1 MYKPTERNAQNSL
14 AMMNYAY
21 DTSLQE
27 TMILTEAFHTDR
39 VICDNGSL
47 YKFIWVQ
54 EGKLTL
60 IVDHVEIEME
70 QDEIISVSNLHRTEF
85 KNVSGR
91 YLALLFNENFYGI
104 YKHEKEVSCS
114 GVLFNGTSGIVHLR
128 LPIADSEL
136 LHEVVD
142 RMVTE
147 YILRDNLQGEMLRLL
162 LKRFIILCTRLARK
176 QLSGF
181 PVNEKGFDIIQ
192 RYYVL
197 VDNHFKEKKQV
208 QAYAALLH
216 RSPKTLSNLFVFQ
229 TPLKWSK
236 KEMDFRFPTFPN
248 ATVYDSYNENINLY
262 EILGVTSSNTILD
275 LADNKKKYGDKR
287 YLLTT
292 KLLNY
297 KILKSF
303 ALEYHPIEMNVIM
316 NNEGEGIYLYDLKQ
330 PKQNKFKIN
339 TTALISYKY
348 RIHSILSVLHKIG
361 FKAVFTLILKKLIK

>member
-1 MYKPTERNAQNSL
+1 
-14 AMMNYAY
+14 MMNYAY

-114 GVLFNGTSGIVHLR
+114 GVLFSGTSGIVHLR
-128 LPIADSEL
+128 LPITDSEL

-208 QAYAALLH
+208 QAYAFVASFSQDAFQFICRIRYAFPFEDYTRTSGD
-216 RSPKTLSNLFVFQ
+216 RSETAV
-229 TPLKWSK
+229 
-236 KEMDFRFPTFPN
+236 
-248 ATVYDSYNENINLY
+248 AAY
-262 EILGVTSSNTILD
+262 
-275 LADNKKKYGDKR
+275 LA
-287 YLLTT
+287 
-292 KLLNY
+292 
-297 KILKSF
+297 
-303 ALEYHPIEMNVIM
+303 
-316 NNEGEGIYLYDLKQ
+316 
-330 PKQNKFKIN
+330 
-339 TTALISYKY
+339 
-348 RIHSILSVLHKIG
+348 
-361 FKAVFTLILKKLIK
+361 

>member
-1 MYKPTERNAQNSL
+1 
-14 AMMNYAY
+14 MNYAY

-162 LKRFIILCTRLARK
+162 LKRFIILCTRLVPPEVAEVLEHSQQQDERTAAR
-176 QLSGF
+176 
-181 PVNEKGFDIIQ
+181 I
-192 RYYVL
+192 
-197 VDNHFKEKKQV
+197 
-208 QAYAALLH
+208 AAA
-216 RSPKTLSNLFVFQ
+216 
-229 TPLKWSK
+229 
-236 KEMDFRFPTFPN
+236 EMSDT
-248 ATVYDSYNENINLY
+248 
-262 EILGVTSSNTILD
+262 
-275 LADNKKKYGDKR
+275 
-287 YLLTT
+287 
-292 KLLNY
+292 
-297 KILKSF
+297 
-303 ALEYHPIEMNVIM
+303 
-316 NNEGEGIYLYDLKQ
+316 
-330 PKQNKFKIN
+330 
-339 TTALISYKY
+339 
-348 RIHSILSVLHKIG
+348 
-361 FKAVFTLILKKLIK
+361 

>member
-1 MYKPTERNAQNSL
+1 
-14 AMMNYAY
+14 
-21 DTSLQE
+21 
-27 TMILTEAFHTDR
+27 MILSEAFHTDR

-47 YKFIWVQ
+47 YKFTWVQ

-70 QDEIISVSNLHRTEF
+70 QDEIISVSNHHRTEF

-114 GVLFNGTSGIVHLR
+114 GVLFSGTSGIVHLR
-128 LPIADSEL
+128 LPITDSEL

-216 RSPKTLSNLFVFQ
+216 RSPKTLSNLFAAYGMPS
-229 TPLKWSK
+229 PLKIIQERVVTEAKRLLLHTSHSI
-236 KEMDFRFPTFPN
+236 KEIS
-248 ATVYDSYNENINLY
+248 V
-262 EILGVTSSNTILD
+262 ILGFESVGTFSRFFKNMTGENTS
-275 LADNKKKYGDKR
+275 AYRKR
-287 YLLTT
+287 L
-292 KLLNY
+292 
-297 KILKSF
+297 
-303 ALEYHPIEMNVIM
+303 
-316 NNEGEGIYLYDLKQ
+316 Q
-330 PKQNKFKIN
+330 
-339 TTALISYKY
+339 
-348 RIHSILSVLHKIG
+348 
-361 FKAVFTLILKKLIK
+361 

>member
-1 MYKPTERNAQNSL
+1 
-14 AMMNYAY
+14 MMNYAY

-128 LPIADSEL
+128 LPITDSEL

-162 LKRFIILCTRLARK
+162 LNVSSFCVPGWPVSSCPAFRLMK
-176 QLSGF
+176 
-181 PVNEKGFDIIQ
+181 K
-192 RYYVL
+192 VL
-197 VDNHFKEKKQV
+197 
-208 QAYAALLH
+208 
-216 RSPKTLSNLFVFQ
+216 
-229 TPLKWSK
+229 
-236 KEMDFRFPTFPN
+236 
-248 ATVYDSYNENINLY
+248 
-262 EILGVTSSNTILD
+262 TSS
-275 LADNKKKYGDKR
+275 
-287 YLLTT
+287 
-292 KLLNY
+292 
-297 KILKSF
+297 S
-303 ALEYHPIEMNVIM
+303 VIM
-316 NNEGEGIYLYDLKQ
+316 CWWTITSRRKTGTGICCFVASFSQDAFQFICRLRYAFPFEDYTRTSGDRSETAVAAYLAQHQRD
-330 PKQNKFKIN
+330 
-339 TTALISYKY
+339 
-348 RIHSILSVLHKIG
+348 IG
-361 FKAVFTLILKKLIK
+361 DFGL

>member
-1 MYKPTERNAQNSL
+1 
-14 AMMNYAY
+14 MMNYAY

-216 RSPKTLSNLFVFQ
+216 RSP
-229 TPLKWSK
+229 
-236 KEMDFRFPTFPN
+236 
-248 ATVYDSYNENINLY
+248 
-262 EILGVTSSNTILD
+262 
-275 LADNKKKYGDKR
+275 
-287 YLLTT
+287 LLTAPRWRGGSHGR
-292 KLLNY
+292 KR
-297 KILKSF
+297 S
-303 ALEYHPIEMNVIM
+303 
-316 NNEGEGIYLYDLKQ
+316 Q
-330 PKQNKFKIN
+330 PPADPPHGWASAQWQGQGRWSCRQSP
-339 TTALISYKY
+339 AG
-348 RIHSILSVLHKIG
+348 RCPVH
-361 FKAVFTLILKKLIK
+361 

>member
-1 MYKPTERNAQNSL
+1 
-14 AMMNYAY
+14 MMNYAY

-216 RSPKTLSNLFVFQ
+216 PFSQDAFQFICRLRYAFPFEDYTRTSGDRSETAVAAYLAQ
-229 TPLKWSK
+229 HQRDIG
-236 KEMDFRFPTFPN
+236 DFG
-248 ATVYDSYNENINLY
+248 L
-262 EILGVTSSNTILD
+262 
-275 LADNKKKYGDKR
+275 
-287 YLLTT
+287 
-292 KLLNY
+292 
-297 KILKSF
+297 
-303 ALEYHPIEMNVIM
+303 
-316 NNEGEGIYLYDLKQ
+316 
-330 PKQNKFKIN
+330 
-339 TTALISYKY
+339 
-348 RIHSILSVLHKIG
+348 
-361 FKAVFTLILKKLIK
+361 

>member
-1 MYKPTERNAQNSL
+1 
-14 AMMNYAY
+14 MMNYAY

-162 LKRFIILCTRLARK
+162 LKRFIKGEKTGTGICCFVASFSQDAFQFICRLRYAFPFEDYTRTSGDRSETAVAAYLAQHQR
-176 QLSGF
+176 
-181 PVNEKGFDIIQ
+181 DIG
-192 RYYVL
+192 
-197 VDNHFKEKKQV
+197 
-208 QAYAALLH
+208 
-216 RSPKTLSNLFVFQ
+216 
-229 TPLKWSK
+229 
-236 KEMDFRFPTFPN
+236 DFG
-248 ATVYDSYNENINLY
+248 L
-262 EILGVTSSNTILD
+262 
-275 LADNKKKYGDKR
+275 
-287 YLLTT
+287 
-292 KLLNY
+292 
-297 KILKSF
+297 
-303 ALEYHPIEMNVIM
+303 
-316 NNEGEGIYLYDLKQ
+316 
-330 PKQNKFKIN
+330 
-339 TTALISYKY
+339 
-348 RIHSILSVLHKIG
+348 
-361 FKAVFTLILKKLIK
+361 

>member
-1 MYKPTERNAQNSL
+1 
-14 AMMNYAY
+14 MMNYAY

-114 GVLFNGTSGIVHLR
+114 GVLFSGTSGIVHLR

-136 LHEVVD
+136 LHEVV
-142 RMVTE
+142 
-147 YILRDNLQGEMLRLL
+147 LRLL

-216 RSPKTLSNLFVFQ
+216 RSPKTLSNLFAAYGMPS
-229 TPLKWSK
+229 PLKIIQERVVTEAKRLLLHTSHSI
-236 KEMDFRFPTFPN
+236 KEIS
-248 ATVYDSYNENINLY
+248 V
-262 EILGVTSSNTILD
+262 ILGFESVGTFSRFFKNMTGENTS
-275 LADNKKKYGDKR
+275 AYRKR
-287 YLLTT
+287 L
-292 KLLNY
+292 
-297 KILKSF
+297 
-303 ALEYHPIEMNVIM
+303 
-316 NNEGEGIYLYDLKQ
+316 Q
-330 PKQNKFKIN
+330 
-339 TTALISYKY
+339 
-348 RIHSILSVLHKIG
+348 
-361 FKAVFTLILKKLIK
+361 

>member
-1 MYKPTERNAQNSL
+1 
-14 AMMNYAY
+14 MMNYAY

-208 QAYAALLH
+208 H
-216 RSPKTLSNLFVFQ
+216 TSHSI
-229 TPLKWSK
+229 
-236 KEMDFRFPTFPN
+236 KEIS
-248 ATVYDSYNENINLY
+248 V
-262 EILGVTSSNTILD
+262 ILGFESVGTFSRFFKNMTGENTS
-275 LADNKKKYGDKR
+275 AYRKR
-287 YLLTT
+287 L
-292 KLLNY
+292 
-297 KILKSF
+297 
-303 ALEYHPIEMNVIM
+303 
-316 NNEGEGIYLYDLKQ
+316 Q
-330 PKQNKFKIN
+330 
-339 TTALISYKY
+339 
-348 RIHSILSVLHKIG
+348 
-361 FKAVFTLILKKLIK
+361 

>member
-1 MYKPTERNAQNSL
+1 
-14 AMMNYAY
+14 MMNYAY

-192 RYYVL
+192 RYYVCWWTITSRRK
-197 VDNHFKEKKQV
+197 NRYRHM
-208 QAYAALLH
+208 LLCCIVLP
-216 RSPKTLSNLFVFQ
+216 R
-229 TPLKWSK
+229 
-236 KEMDFRFPTFPN
+236 RFP
-248 ATVYDSYNENINLY
+248 
-262 EILGVTSSNTILD
+262 
-275 LADNKKKYGDKR
+275 
-287 YLLTT
+287 
-292 KLLNY
+292 
-297 KILKSF
+297 
-303 ALEYHPIEMNVIM
+303 
-316 NNEGEGIYLYDLKQ
+316 IYLPPTVCL
-330 PKQNKFKIN
+330 P
-339 TTALISYKY
+339 L
-348 RIHSILSVLHKIG
+348 
-361 FKAVFTLILKKLIK
+361 